1 MQENQTLVVPTAN
14 SPQSTVVQPIVDS
27 KPKSNNFLVVL
38 LSVLLLLSVSIAG
51 FFAYQTQ
58 TLVKELTSLKSSP
71 TPVSSTEPTLDSTT
85 DWKTYT
91 NAKYGFSFEYPKDS
105 IIKTDMILADGSIE
119 FSNFIFL
126 LEKTNDTLAN
136 YVNKLK
142 DTNGAIPT
150 NKLVDKFETV
160 EWIGSYKNAPT
171 HYKSIL
177 NNGLVFNFGITNID
191 DMTQFVI
198 DETNLLNQI
207 LSTLKFTDSVDG
219 IAEITSIFEKVNKEL
234 NTKITIV
241 EQSSFYD
248 SALGQVNKKS
258 WSMDLADVLNNKSNI
273 NTVEEVLL
281 GSGLTLDPT
290 RSAGGSEA
298 SIGAFSGDDLLCY
311 LIIEP
316 SKKKL
321 NCAIVK

>member
-1 MQENQTLVVPTAN
+1 METLAQENVVLSQN
-14 SPQSTVVQPIVDS
+14 QPILPEQ
-27 KPKSNNFLVVL
+27 PKQNNFLVIL

-58 TLVKELTSLKSSP
+58 TLVKELTLLKSSP
-71 TPVSSTEPTLDSTT
+71 TLVSSAEPTLDPTA

-91 NAKYGFSFEYPKDS
+91 NAKYGFSFKYPKDS
-105 IIKTDMILADGSIE
+105 IIKTDTILTDGSIE
-119 FSNFIFL
+119 FSNFIFI
-126 LEKTNDTLAN
+126 LEKTDGTLIDYIN
-136 YVNKLK
+136 RLK

-150 NKLVDKFETV
+150 SKVVNKFETV

-171 HYKSIL
+171 HYKSIF
-177 NNGLVFNFGITNID
+177 NNGLAFNFGITNIND
-191 DMTQFVI
+191 VTQFVSA
-198 DETNLLNQI
+198 ETVLLNQI
-207 LSTLKFTDSVDG
+207 LSTFKLADQVDEG
-219 IAEITSIFEKVNKEL
+219 EEIKAIFEKVNKEL
-234 NTKITIV
+234 NSKITID
-241 EQSSFYD
+241 EQSNFYD

-258 WSMDLADVLNNKSNI
+258 WSMDLTHILFNNKSNI

-298 SIGAFSGDDLLCY
+298 SVDAFVGDNILCY

-316 SKKKL
+316 TKKKL
-321 NCAIVK
+321 NCAISN